1 MPQKFTC
8 WLWGAEGEAGSAVG
22 TSPNPLAP
30 LFLWFFVAG
39 SPRGGREKESE
50 RSEVIHSHA
59 GMRRSRQRARGEPW
73 EDNQEGQVCPG
84 HVAAPW
90 PYGPLPSPA
99 RGTQGRTDEPRCVR
113 LAFGITQGH
122 GWSGPGHVPTPTP
135 CGYGEGETGG
145 QLGSPLPAQPQ
156 ASCGAGEKPRF
167 SPFPTLIFFKEK
179 KKSSREQEV
188 TRCCGVLGRAEPS
201 AWTSPSQGKQLGQ
214 ETPQKPVPMIPPW
227 IVPPARQARPPAP
240 TQSLTSHFPL
250 LKTRMGGRSRRAAFL
265 L

>member
-99 RGTQGRTDEPRCVR
+99 RGTQGRTDEPQCVR
-113 LAFGITQGH
+113 LAFGVAQGH

-156 ASCGAGEKPRF
+156 ASCVAGGKPQF

-179 KKSSREQEV
+179 KKKQQRAGGDRVLRGFRASRAISMDIPISGQEV
-188 TRCCGVLGRAEPS
+188 SWARNTPKTCPHDPTVDS
-201 AWTSPSQGKQLGQ
+201 APGTPSQ
-214 ETPQKPVPMIPPW
+214 PPC
-227 IVPPARQARPPAP
+227 
-240 TQSLTSHFPL
+240 SHPEPFFPL
-250 LKTRMGGRSRRAAFL
+250 SPT
-265 L
+265 